1 MLLPTPFCRPMPAS
15 AVTRRSA
22 LGAPRNGPVQ
32 ELDERALVDRVM
44 VEWWDSAA
52 HALPWAGMPL
62 DDRYGELRRLA
73 AALVSAAIVSGG
85 HTRDPQESGARNGVI
100 AAAIDHGRYR
110 GHQGGTWE
118 LLLFE
123 LTFLSDALRIAV
135 RGSDLPPTVTTQFE
149 RELAAG
155 LRVAKPACSLGL
167 REAAHEESSSHRALD
182 SDPG

>member
-1 MLLPTPFCRPMPAS
+1 M
-15 AVTRRSA
+15 
-22 LGAPRNGPVQ
+22 Q
-32 ELDERALVDRVM
+32 DLDERALVDRVM

-52 HALPWAGMPL
+52 HALPWAAMPV

-73 AALVSAAIVSGG
+73 TALISSAVVSGG
-85 HTRDPQESGARNGVI
+85 HSRDPQESGARNGVI

-123 LTFLSDALRIAV
+123 LTFLSDALRVAV
-135 RGSDLPPTVTTQFE
+135 RGSALPPIVSAQFE

-167 REAAHEESSSHRALD
+167 REAIHEQSSSHRAID
-182 SDPG
+182 S

>member
-1 MLLPTPFCRPMPAS
+1 M
-15 AVTRRSA
+15 
-22 LGAPRNGPVQ
+22 Q
-32 ELDERALVDRVM
+32 DLDERALVDRVM

-62 DDRYGELRRLA
+62 DDRFGELRKLA
-73 AALVSAAIVSGG
+73 AALISAAITTGG

-110 GHQGGTWE
+110 GNQGGTWE

-123 LTFLSDALRIAV
+123 LTFLSDALRVAV
-135 RGSDLPPTVTTQFE
+135 RGSPLPPTVSNQFE

-167 REAAHEESSSHRALD
+167 REAAHEQSSLHRGLD
-182 SDPG
+182 VDPGFGS

>member
-1 MLLPTPFCRPMPAS
+1 MA
-15 AVTRRSA
+15 
-22 LGAPRNGPVQ
+22 
-32 ELDERALVDRVM
+32 
-44 VEWWDSAA
+44 EWWDSAA

-62 DDRYGELRRLA
+62 DDRFGELRRLA
-73 AALVSAAIVSGG
+73 AALVSAAVVTAGQV
-85 HTRDPQESGARNGVI
+85 RDPQETGARNGVI

-110 GHQGGTWE
+110 GRQGGTWE

-135 RGSDLPPTVTTQFE
+135 RGSSLPATVSNQFE

-167 REAAHEESSSHRALD
+167 REAMHDESPSSRTID
-182 SDPG
+182 SDSGLGA

>member
-1 MLLPTPFCRPMPAS
+1 M
-15 AVTRRSA
+15 
-22 LGAPRNGPVQ
+22 Q

-62 DDRYGELRRLA
+62 DDRFGELRKLA
-73 AALVSAAIVSGG
+73 TALVSAAIATGG
-85 HTRDPQESGARNGVI
+85 HSRSNQETGARNGVI
-100 AAAIDHGRYR
+100 AAAIEHGRYR

-135 RGSDLPPTVTTQFE
+135 RGSALPPTVSSQFE
-149 RELAAG
+149 RELAGG

-167 REAAHEESSSHRALD
+167 REAAHEQSSSPRTLD
-182 SDPG
+182 ADSGPSA

>member
-1 MLLPTPFCRPMPAS
+1 
-15 AVTRRSA
+15 
-22 LGAPRNGPVQ
+22 VQ
-32 ELDERALVDRVM
+32 DLDERALLDRVM

-52 HALPWAGMPL
+52 HALPWVGMPL

-73 AALVSAAIVSGG
+73 AALISAAIMTGG

-100 AAAIDHGRYR
+100 AAAIEHGRYR

-123 LTFLSDALRIAV
+123 LTFLSDALRVAV
-135 RGSDLPPTVTTQFE
+135 RNSALPPGVSNQFE
-149 RELAAG
+149 RELVAG

-167 REAAHEESSSHRALD
+167 REAVHEQSSPYRGAD
-182 SDPG
+182 SDPGLTA

>member
-1 MLLPTPFCRPMPAS
+1 MA
-15 AVTRRSA
+15 
-22 LGAPRNGPVQ
+22 
-32 ELDERALVDRVM
+32 
-44 VEWWDSAA
+44 EWWDSAA

-73 AALVSAAIVSGG
+73 AALVSAAVMSGG
-85 HTRDPQESGARNGVI
+85 RTRDPQESGARNGVI

-135 RGSDLPPTVTTQFE
+135 RGSALPPTTSAQFE

-167 REAAHEESSSHRALD
+167 REAAHEESSIPRGFGGD
-182 SDPG
+182 QG

>member
-1 MLLPTPFCRPMPAS
+1 
-15 AVTRRSA
+15 
-22 LGAPRNGPVQ
+22 VQ
-32 ELDERALVDRVM
+32 DLDERALVDRVM

-52 HALPWAGMPL
+52 HALPWAGMAL

-73 AALVSAAIVSGG
+73 KALVSAAVVTSGQS
-85 HTRDPQESGARNGVI
+85 RDPQESGARNGVI

-123 LTFLSDALRIAV
+123 LTFLSDALRVAV
-135 RGSDLPPTVTTQFE
+135 RGTALPPIVSAQVE

-167 REAAHEESSSHRALD
+167 REAIHEQSSSHRAIDAD
-182 SDPG
+182 S

>member
-1 MLLPTPFCRPMPAS
+1 
-15 AVTRRSA
+15 
-22 LGAPRNGPVQ
+22 VQ
-32 ELDERALVDRVM
+32 QLDERALVDRVM

-62 DDRYGELRRLA
+62 DDRFGELRKLA
-73 AALVSAAIVSGG
+73 AALVSAAITSGG
-85 HTRDPQESGARNGVI
+85 HTRNSHESGARNGVI

-110 GHQGGTWE
+110 GNQGGTWE

-135 RGSDLPPTVTTQFE
+135 RGSSLPPTMSNQFE

-167 REAAHEESSSHRALD
+167 REAAHEQSSAPRAFDTD
-182 SDPG
+182 SGPAA

>member
-1 MLLPTPFCRPMPAS
+1 
-15 AVTRRSA
+15 
-22 LGAPRNGPVQ
+22 
-32 ELDERALVDRVM
+32 M

-52 HALPWAGMPL
+52 HALPWAAMAL

-73 AALVSAAIVSGG
+73 GALVSAAIVTGG

-135 RGSDLPPTVTTQFE
+135 RNSSLPPTVSTQFE

-167 REAAHEESSSHRALD
+167 REAAHEQSSPHRTFDVD
-182 SDPG
+182 SGFGA

>member
-1 MLLPTPFCRPMPAS
+1 MQL
-15 AVTRRSA
+15 
-22 LGAPRNGPVQ
+22 
-32 ELDERALVDRVM
+32 LDERALVERVM
-44 VEWWDSAA
+44 AEWWDSAA

-62 DDRYGELRRLA
+62 DDRFGELRRLA
-73 AALVSAAIVSGG
+73 AALVSAAVVTAG
-85 HTRDPQESGARNGVI
+85 HVRDPQETGARNGVI

-135 RGSDLPPTVTTQFE
+135 RGSSLPPVMSNQFE

-167 REAAHEESSSHRALD
+167 REAMHEESSPQRAID
-182 SDPG
+182 SDTSFNA

>member
-1 MLLPTPFCRPMPAS
+1 M
-15 AVTRRSA
+15 
-22 LGAPRNGPVQ
+22 Q
-32 ELDERALVDRVM
+32 DLDERALVDRVM

-62 DDRYGELRRLA
+62 DDRYGGLRRLA
-73 AALVSAAIVSGG
+73 TALVSSAVVSGG

-123 LTFLSDALRIAV
+123 LTFLSDALRVAV
-135 RGSDLPPTVTTQFE
+135 RGSALPAVVSAQFE

-167 REAAHEESSSHRALD
+167 REAIHENSSSHRAID
-182 SDPG
+182 S

>member
-1 MLLPTPFCRPMPAS
+1 MHD
-15 AVTRRSA
+15 
-22 LGAPRNGPVQ
+22 
-32 ELDERALVDRVM
+32 LDERGLVDRVM

-73 AALVSAAIVSGG
+73 MALVSSAVVSGG
-85 HTRDPQESGARNGVI
+85 HSRDPQESGARNGVI

-123 LTFLSDALRIAV
+123 LTFLSDALRVAV
-135 RGSDLPPTVTTQFE
+135 RGSVLPPIMSAQFE

-167 REAAHEESSSHRALD
+167 REAIHEQSSSHRAID
-182 SDPG
+182 S

>member
-1 MLLPTPFCRPMPAS
+1 
-15 AVTRRSA
+15 
-22 LGAPRNGPVQ
+22 VQ

-44 VEWWDSAA
+44 IEWWDSAA

-62 DDRYGELRRLA
+62 DDRFGELRKLA
-73 AALVSAAIVSGG
+73 AALVSAAVTTGG
-85 HTRDPQESGARNGVI
+85 HSRNNQEPGARNGVI
-100 AAAIDHGRYR
+100 AAAIEHGRYR

-123 LTFLSDALRIAV
+123 LTFLSDALRVAV
-135 RGSDLPPTVTTQFE
+135 RGSSLPPSVSNQFE

-167 REAAHEESSSHRALD
+167 REAAHEQSSSHRALD
-182 SDPG
+182 ADSGPI

>member
-1 MLLPTPFCRPMPAS
+1 
-15 AVTRRSA
+15 
-22 LGAPRNGPVQ
+22 VQ
-32 ELDERALVDRVM
+32 DLDARALVDRVM
-44 VEWWDSAA
+44 AEWWDSAA
-52 HALPWAGMPL
+52 HALPWAAMPL

-73 AALVSAAIVSGG
+73 TALVSAAIISGG
-85 HTRDPQESGARNGVI
+85 HSRDPQESGARNGVI

-123 LTFLSDALRIAV
+123 LTFLSDALRVAV
-135 RGSDLPPTVTTQFE
+135 RGSALPPIAGAQFE

-167 REAAHEESSSHRALD
+167 REAVQEQSSQHREIDAD
-182 SDPG
+182 S

>member
-1 MLLPTPFCRPMPAS
+1 M
-15 AVTRRSA
+15 
-22 LGAPRNGPVQ
+22 Q
-32 ELDERALVDRVM
+32 DLDEQAFVDRVM

-62 DDRYGELRRLA
+62 DDRYGGLRRLA
-73 AALVSAAIVSGG
+73 AALISAAIASGG

-100 AAAIDHGRYR
+100 AAAIEHGRYR

-135 RGSDLPPTVTTQFE
+135 RGSSLPPTVSTQFE

-167 REAAHEESSSHRALD
+167 REAVHEQSSPQRAADGDLGF
-182 SDPG
+182 SA